1 MASIDYAELAADY
14 WAEIGVE
21 VEIDVLTNAEY
32 HDRLFSGTH
41 EGMAS
46 ANAGMRNWQL
56 WLANPIQYNA
66 HQPWV
71 RGYNGETS
79 LGPENSTVILARLWI
94 DQQLKKEMG
103 F

>member
-1 MASIDYAELAADY
+1 MFVYGATAAMTSKDMH
-14 WAEIGVE
+14 EI
-21 VEIDVLTNAEY
+21 AQY
-32 HDRLFSGTH
+32 P
-41 EGMAS
+41 
-46 ANAGMRNWQL
+46 QL

-79 LGPENSTVILARLWI
+79 LGPENSAVILARLWI